1 MYLPSDQACDAANG
15 LQVPTAQLAAS
26 AAGLTA
32 DSASMNTALAAFNS
46 VLTRSPSDF
55 WSVAPMVAKDVGVVN
70 AATGVNRGGALPGWP
85 TGYGRGGPGGPGSG
99 PGGGGAGKGLYKP
112 IAGSGGSNSS
122 TRTNGESGGGSCD
135 VSSAGGCNVVPLN
148 GPGSTDLPQ
157 TNAQAAPLTTP
168 PINPGLG
175 RAGDGRR
182 RFSRPGAMRGL
193 GQCCT
198 GLPAWGDAFPAGGP
212 LLSTGQDLLSW
223 FQANPLLTLGLA
235 LGGIWIAS
243 KQNEKGKRG

>member
-70 AATGVNRGGALPGWP
+70 TATGVNRGGALPGWP
-85 TGYGRGGPGGPGSG
+85 TGYGRGGPGSGGPGGGSGGGSG
-99 PGGGGAGKGLYKP
+99 PGGGS
-112 IAGSGGSNSS
+112 GSGGSS
-122 TRTNGESGGGSCD
+122 ESGGGSCD
-135 VSSAGGCNVVPLN
+135 VSSSGGCNVVPLN
-148 GPGSTDLPQ
+148 GPGSTGLPQ